1 MNDYELFKAKRA
13 DNGEW
18 IRGDLVHS
26 KTTSRGVIREI
37 YTLKARYEVDPAT
50 VCIHIGKQDGEGI
63 DAFIGDVVA
72 DMGDPRAGLGV
83 IEFNAE
89 SGIVRINFDDD
100 ESVPIE
106 YLPETIIIGNIHDE
120 EYKKLIKKPDV
131 AKSEKPVRPAP
142 DLKIIKG
149 GKK

>member
-13 DNGEW
+13 DNGDW

-26 KTTSRGVIREI
+26 KTTSRGVITEI
-37 YTLKARYEVDPAT
+37 YTLNARYEVDPAT
-50 VCIHIGKQDGEGI
+50 VCIHIGKHDGEGM

-72 DMGDPRAGLGV
+72 DMNDPRAGLGV

-89 SGIVRINFDDD
+89 SGILRINFDDE

-106 YLPETIIIGNIHDE
+106 YLPETLIIGNIHDE
-120 EYKKLIKKPDV
+120 EYKKLIKKPDA
-131 AKSEKPVRPAP
+131 AKPEKPVRPVP
-142 DLKIIKG
+142 GLKIIKG